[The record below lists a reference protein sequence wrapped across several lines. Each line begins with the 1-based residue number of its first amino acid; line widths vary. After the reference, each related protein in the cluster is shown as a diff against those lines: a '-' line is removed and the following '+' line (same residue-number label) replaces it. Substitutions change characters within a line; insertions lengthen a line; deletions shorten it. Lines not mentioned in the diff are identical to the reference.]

1 MDRQMFKKGGAAG
14 FPDLSGDGQVTQKDI
29 LMGRGVIE
37 MQQGGV
43 APMPAPMPAGPGP
56 EVMAGAMGQID
67 PNAIDIN
74 QAAQGAMQQGIDPA
88 MLEGMLGQ
96 YANQMDD
103 LENAEDYEQ
112 VINGI
117 RGDTA
122 PIEQRYTELAGIVGQ
137 EDAQQ
142 TPESV
147 LALVQPVMLMASVDQ
162 GIGGLAMEEMSAP
175 VEGAMAEG
183 IMSTVNMGAQEPT
196 QGLGGPAPV
205 NFNQGG
211 AVQYMQ
217 TGGVPVP
224 QGLQNRFDYQR
235 SLMGQILGQDS
246 FDEDLAAQEELTK
259 AQMLFDIAQGGLA
272 FAAGSGQPGSTPAQD
287 LAAAFIQPLGNI
299 GARAGELGKYK
310 DALKKE
316 RRAFDLSAL
325 QTAQQGYEAE
335 VAAARAADAK
345 DVGDIFSVTVVGE
358 DGKTQIVHDGPLTR
372 GAYNKLVKDYG
383 ADKLTVTEKSTK
395 APAAANFT
403 NFVNPD
409 TGVIVSLDVST
420 PLGRQQAT
428 VATQQFGFIEGG
440 TYSVNPSD
448 TKMNIT
454 NLIDPN
460 DRTNIIAIDTSTPQG
475 MTEARRL
482 MSKEGGGFVEAGTVS
497 APDGSS
503 IKASITNMVDPNDR
517 TKIEAVDT
525 STEEG
530 RNRIAA
536 LIKEGY
542 VESGNLSVGQSGMF
556 GTSREGRILDMLA
569 DNITLQAY
577 KDGTLDPA
585 TTLTLNVA
593 IGNYVAPSTAY
604 NPASGVNERIPGK
617 SLPSEWMDAISAR
630 QKAKLSVPNL
640 RIGTS
645 EAPVPTDAQL
655 PPSAAAQQSTAQTPT
670 AQAATP
676 QAVAA
681 TDTAIE
687 VQPKGQDTGE
697 VISTANT
704 ETTTS
709 PATNEAFNAADSQSR
724 QYRFNADGTVNYEAF
739 KSDPTFTV
747 TGVDLTEGLGW
758 RSGFRNFLN
767 KGAAALSEVNIGTGY
782 AGEKGRITSAA
793 RAELDSLGRQ
803 TMQDARGGV
812 EGRVFATDLNMLQNS
827 IDAFQPGSGNDM
839 SALSKLRAT
848 RNEVASMYAGAAKIL
863 REPRNYSQ
871 QQVQAARP
879 LFDNLQVLLGEY
891 TAAITI
897 FEESL
902 AGRGIPVVTED
913 GSPAMDNAS
922 RLLQGINTFNQQRGS
937 Q

>member
-1 MDRQMFKKGGAAG
+1 MDRQMFKKGG
-14 FPDLSGDGQVTQKDI
+14 PVY
-29 LMGRGVIE
+29 
-37 MQQGGV
+37 MQQGGM
-43 APMPAPMPAGPGP
+43 APMPAPAPAGPGP

-96 YANQMDD
+96 YANQMED
-103 LENAEDYEQ
+103 LENAQDYEQ

-162 GIGGLAMEEMSAP
+162 GIGGLAMEEMNAP

-224 QGLQNRFDYQR
+224 QGLQDRFDYQR
-235 SLMGQILGQDS
+235 SLYGQILGQDS
-246 FDEDLAAQEELTK
+246 FDEDLSAQEELTK

-272 FAAGSGQPGSTPAQD
+272 FAAGSGQPGATPAQD

-310 DALKKE
+310 DALKRE
-316 RRAFDLSAL
+316 RRSLDLSAL

-335 VAAARAADAK
+335 EAAARAAAAK
-345 DVGDIFSVTVVGE
+345 DIEEIFFVTVVGE
-358 DGKTQIVHDGPLTR
+358 DGNPTVVHDGPLTR
-372 GAYNKLVKDYG
+372 GDYAKLIETHG

-395 APAAANFT
+395 APAAAAFT
-403 NFVNPD
+403 NFVNPQ
-409 TGVIVSLDVST
+409 TGVTVSLDVST

-428 VATQQFGFIEGG
+428 VATQQLGFIEGG
-440 TYSVNPSD
+440 TYSVNPS
-448 TKMNIT
+448 
-454 NLIDPN
+454 
-460 DRTNIIAIDTSTPQG
+460 
-475 MTEARRL
+475 
-482 MSKEGGGFVEAGTVS
+482 
-497 APDGSS
+497 
-503 IKASITNMVDPNDR
+503 
-517 TKIEAVDT
+517 
-525 STEEG
+525 
-530 RNRIAA
+530 
-536 LIKEGY
+536 
-542 VESGNLSVGQSGMF
+542 GMF
-556 GTSREGRILDMLA
+556 GTGREGSIMNMLA
-569 DNITLQAY
+569 NDVSLQAY

-585 TTLTLNVA
+585 STLGLNVA

-604 NPASGVNERIPGK
+604 NPATGVNERIPGK
-617 SLPSEWMDAISAR
+617 SLPTEWMDAIAAR
-630 QKAKLSVPNL
+630 QSANLSVPNL

-645 EAPVPTDAQL
+645 EPPVPTDAQL
-655 PPSAAAQQSTAQTPT
+655 PPTATP
-670 AQAATP
+670 QAATP
-676 QAVAA
+676 QAATPQETAA

-687 VQPKGQDTGE
+687 IRPVGEDTGE
-697 VISTANT
+697 VISPENT
-704 ETTTS
+704 ETTAT
-709 PATNEAFNAADSQSR
+709 PATNEAFNAANSKVR
-724 QYRFNADGTVNYEAF
+724 QFRFNEDGTVNYEAF
-739 KSDPTFTV
+739 KSDPTFTI

-767 KGAAALSEVNIGTGY
+767 KGAAALAEVNIGTGY
-782 AGEKGRITSAA
+782 AGERGRITSAA

-827 IDAFQPGSGNDM
+827 IDAFQPGTGNDM

-863 REPRNYSQ
+863 REPSNYSQ

-902 AGRGIPVVTED
+902 AGRGIPIQTEA
-913 GSPAMDNAS
+913 GEQAQDNAS
-922 RLLQGINTFNQQRGS
+922 RLLQGINTYNQQRGS

>member
-14 FPDLSGDGQVTQKDI
+14 FPDLSGDGQVTQRDI
-29 LMGRGVIE
+29 LMGRGVIK
-37 MQQGGV
+37 MQQGGM

-96 YANQMDD
+96 YANQMED
-103 LENAEDYEQ
+103 LENAQDYEQ

-162 GIGGLAMEEMSAP
+162 GIGGLAMEEMNAP

-224 QGLQNRFDYQR
+224 QGLQDRFDYQR
-235 SLMGQILGQDS
+235 SLYGQILGQDS
-246 FDEDLAAQEELTK
+246 FDEDLSAQEELTK

-272 FAAGSGQPGSTPAQD
+272 FAAGSGQPGATPAQD

-310 DALKKE
+310 DALKRE
-316 RRAFDLSAL
+316 RRSLDLSAL
-325 QTAQQGYEAE
+325 QTAQQGFEAE
-335 VAAARAADAK
+335 QAAARAADAK
-345 DVGDIFSVTVVGE
+345 DVGEIFSVTVVGE
-358 DGKTQIVHDGPLTR
+358 DGTPQIVHDGPLTR

-403 NFVNPD
+403 NFVNPNS
-409 TGVIVSLDVST
+409 GVIVSLDVST

-428 VATQQFGFIEGG
+428 VATQQLGFIEGG

-454 NLIDPN
+454 NFIDPK
-460 DRTNIIAIDTSTPQG
+460 DRTNILALDTSTPAG
-475 MTEARRL
+475 MAEARRL
-482 MSKEGGGFVEAGTVS
+482 MSAEGGGFVEAGTVT

-503 IKASITNMVDPNDR
+503 LQANITNMVDPNNR
-517 TKIEAVDT
+517 TDIKAVDI
-525 STEEG
+525 STPEG
-530 RNRIAA
+530 NARVAE
-536 LIKEGY
+536 LIEKGY
-542 VESGNLSVGQSGMF
+542 VEAGNVSTGQSGMF
-556 GTSREGRILDMLA
+556 GTSREGRIMDMLA
-569 DNITLQAY
+569 NNVTLQAY

-585 TTLTLNVA
+585 TTLSLNVA

-617 SLPSEWMDAISAR
+617 SLPTEWMDAIAAR
-630 QKAKLSVPNL
+630 QSAKLSVPNL

-645 EAPVPTDAQL
+645 EPPVPTDAQL
-655 PPSAAAQQSTAQTPT
+655 PSTATS
-670 AQAATP
+670 QAATP
-676 QAVAA
+676 QEAAA

-687 VQPKGQDTGE
+687 VKPVGEDTGE
-697 VISTANT
+697 VISSENT
-704 ETTTS
+704 ETTAT
-709 PATNEAFNAADSQSR
+709 PATNEAFNAADSKAR

-739 KSDPTFTV
+739 KSDPTFTI

-767 KGAAALSEVNIGTGY
+767 KGAAALAEVNIGTGY

-793 RAELDSLGRQ
+793 RAELDSIGRQ

-827 IDAFQPGSGNDM
+827 IDAFQPGAGNDM

-863 REPRNYSQ
+863 REPANYSQ

-902 AGRGIPVVTED
+902 AGRGIPVQTDAGE
-913 GSPAMDNAS
+913 PAMDNAS
-922 RLLQGINTFNQQRGS
+922 RLLQGINTYNQQGGS